1 MGTAKIH
8 RGLRVY
14 LVLQVGV
21 FKGIASYRSAS
32 VFIRITYRVVRVGV
46 KPNKSVIWSES
57 RRCSGIYVHIFTRL
71 DYRFTNRSD

>member
-46 KPNKSVIWSES
+46 KPNKSVILIKIGGMRDDKGNS
-57 RRCSGIYVHIFTRL
+57 
-71 DYRFTNRSD
+71 